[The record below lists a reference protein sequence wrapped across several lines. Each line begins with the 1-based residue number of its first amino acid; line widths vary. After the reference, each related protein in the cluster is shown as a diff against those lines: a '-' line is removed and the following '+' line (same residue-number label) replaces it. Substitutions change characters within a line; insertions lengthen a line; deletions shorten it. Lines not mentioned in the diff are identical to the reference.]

1 MSKLDRKYP
10 VLLVD
15 TSFWLY
21 YRFFALR
28 NWYRRAYPDIT
39 NKPNF
44 NLEHNWLEDEIF
56 ITKYKKL
63 FIDNI
68 KSICKTY
75 KTVLT
80 NVVFCI
86 DCSHKDIW
94 RMEDNKDYKGTRL
107 ESHLKNEF
115 NSYNLFTHIKKNYL
129 PQLQVLYGVK
139 VFYNNKCEADDIIG
153 HFAPY
158 LINNN
163 FNTVFILANDNDYLQ
178 ICSEQIIMING
189 TTKKTFNKSIVPNA
203 IIHRKKIDRNSTQDN
218 LEETTVNTT
227 TEDIDGNDGI
237 DGNELETNK
246 EIDKEVQVEVEVK
259 DINYGVKYLIKK
271 ILLGDSSDNIKCC
284 SIDNGYLDTG
294 FPTNQYKN
302 VYKTLATAIVNN
314 PSKYEK
320 IKSILDKIRNGIIKN
335 DSDSQISFVK
345 KFYNNTRLMDFQM
358 LPSNLKNELINKFN
372 NFI

>member
-1 MSKLDRKYP
+1 MNNIFSIIQNTPINPLTYNTSNVSLNQMGKLDRRYP

-39 NKPNF
+39 NQPNF
-44 NLEHNWLEDEIF
+44 NLEHNWLKDEIF

-68 KSICKTY
+68 KSICKKY

-86 DCSHKDIW
+86 DCPHKDIW
-94 RMEDNKDYKGTRL
+94 RLEENKDYKGTRL
-107 ESHLKNEF
+107 DSHLKNEF
-115 NSYNLFTHIKKNYL
+115 NAYNLFTHIKKHYL
-129 PQLQVLYGVK
+129 PELQVLYGIK
-139 VFYNNKCEADDIIG
+139 IFFNNKCEADDIIG

-163 FNTVFILANDNDYLQ
+163 FNMVFILANDNDYLQ
-178 ICSEQIIMING
+178 ICSEKIIMING
-189 TTKKTFNKSIVPNA
+189 NTKNIISTTKA
-203 IIHRKKIDRNSTQDN
+203 KISNNTI
-218 LEETTVNTT
+218 EENDITVNICM
-227 TEDIDGNDGI
+227 D
-237 DGNELETNK
+237 
-246 EIDKEVQVEVEVK
+246 VEVE
-259 DINYGVKYLIKK
+259 DTNYGVKYLIKK

-294 FPTNQYKN
+294 IHTNQYKN
-302 VYKTLATAIVNN
+302 IYKTLATAIINN
-314 PSKYEK
+314 SNKYEK
-320 IKSILDKIRNGIIKN
+320 LKNILDKIRNGIIKKG
-335 DSDSQISFVK
+335 DDSQLDFIK
-345 KFYNNTRLMDFQM
+345 NFYNNARLMDFQM
-358 LPSNLKNELINKFN
+358 LPINLKNELVNKIN